1 MPAKITVFHK
11 GEKMKKTNNKL
22 TLFLIPIGI
31 AVNFVVGSI
40 ITLLKL
46 PLYLDCIGTI
56 IVGALCGAWP
66 GVIVGLITNILNSIA
81 DPTILFYAPLNMAFG
96 VLAAFLSK
104 KGWFKNIWLTLV
116 SSIFFALIGGGIGS
130 LITWVVYGF
139 DFGSGRT
146 AIVSVPLY
154 EALNVSKYVAQFI
167 GETAIDWI
175 DKIVTVII
183 CFFILKGF
191 PTRFL
196 TKLPLGHIYISDEL
210 KKQEEE
216 MTNSADAEE

>member
-1 MPAKITVFHK
+1 
-11 GEKMKKTNNKL
+11 
-22 TLFLIPIGI
+22 LIPIGI

-56 IVGALCGAWP
+56 IVGALCGVWP
-66 GVIVGLITNILNSIA
+66 GVIVGLITNILNAIA

-104 KGWFKNIWLTLV
+104 KGWFKNFGLTLL
-116 SSIFFALIGGGIGS
+116 SSIFFAFIGGGIGS
-130 LITWVVYGF
+130 LITWVLYGF

-154 EALNVSKYVAQFI
+154 ETLHVSKYIAQFI
-167 GETAIDWI
+167 GETAIDLI
-175 DKIVTVII
+175 DKVATVII
-183 CFFILKGF
+183 CFFILKAF

-196 TKLPLGHIYISDEL
+196 TKLPLGPIYISDEL

-216 MTNSADAEE
+216 ISKKAE

>member
-1 MPAKITVFHK
+1 
-11 GEKMKKTNNKL
+11 MKKKNNNKL
-22 TLFLIPIGI
+22 ILFLMPIGI

-66 GVIVGLITNILNSIA
+66 GVIVGLITNILNALA
-81 DPTILFYAPLNMAFG
+81 DPTILFYAPLNMAFAL
-96 VLAAFLSK
+96 VAALLSK
-104 KGWFKNIWLTLV
+104 KGWFKNIGLTLV
-116 SSIFFALIGGGIGS
+116 SSIFFALIGGGVGS

-154 EALNVSKYVAQFI
+154 EALHVSKYIAQFI

-175 DKIVTVII
+175 DKIATVVI
-183 CFFILKGF
+183 CFLILKAF

-196 TKLPLGHIYISDEL
+196 TKLPLGNIYISDEL

-216 MTNSADAEE
+216 ISKKAE

>member
-1 MPAKITVFHK
+1 M
-11 GEKMKKTNNKL
+11 
-22 TLFLIPIGI
+22 IPIGI

-56 IVGALCGAWP
+56 IVGALCGVWP
-66 GVIVGLITNILNSIA
+66 GVIVGLITNILNAIA

-104 KGWFKNIWLTLV
+104 KGWFKNFGLTLL
-116 SSIFFALIGGGIGS
+116 SSIFFAFIGGGIGS
-130 LITWVVYGF
+130 LITWVLYGF

-154 EALNVSKYVAQFI
+154 ETLHVSKYIAQFI
-167 GETAIDWI
+167 GETAIDLI
-175 DKIVTVII
+175 DKVATVII
-183 CFFILKGF
+183 CFFILKAF

-196 TKLPLGHIYISDEL
+196 TKLPLGPIYISDEL

-216 MTNSADAEE
+216 ISKKAE

>member
-1 MPAKITVFHK
+1 
-11 GEKMKKTNNKL
+11 MKKNNNKL
-22 TLFLIPIGI
+22 VLYLIPIGI

-56 IVGALCGAWP
+56 IVGALCGVWP
-66 GVIVGLITNILNSIA
+66 GVIVGLITNILNAIA

-104 KGWFKNIWLTLV
+104 KGWFKNFGLTLL
-116 SSIFFALIGGGIGS
+116 SSIFFAFIGGGIGS
-130 LITWVVYGF
+130 LITWVLYGF

-154 EALNVSKYVAQFI
+154 ETLHVSKYIAQFI
-167 GETAIDWI
+167 GETAIDLI
-175 DKIVTVII
+175 DKVATVII
-183 CFFILKGF
+183 CFFILKAF

-196 TKLPLGHIYISDEL
+196 TKLPLGPIYISDEL

-216 MTNSADAEE
+216 ISKKAE

>member
-1 MPAKITVFHK
+1 
-11 GEKMKKTNNKL
+11 MKKKNNNKL
-22 TLFLIPIGI
+22 TLFLMPIGI

-66 GVIVGLITNILNSIA
+66 AVIVGLITNILNALA

-96 VLAAFLSK
+96 VLAAVLSK
-104 KGWFKNIWLTLV
+104 KGWFKSIVLTLV
-116 SSIFFALIGGGIGS
+116 SSIFFALIGGGVGS

-154 EALNVSKYVAQFI
+154 EALHVSKYIAQFI

-175 DKIVTVII
+175 DKIATVVI
-183 CFFILKGF
+183 CFLILKAF

-196 TKLPLGHIYISDEL
+196 TKLPLGSVYISDEL

-216 MTNSADAEE
+216 ISKKAE

>member
-1 MPAKITVFHK
+1 
-11 GEKMKKTNNKL
+11 MKKNNNKL
-22 TLFLIPIGI
+22 VLYLIPIGI

-56 IVGALCGAWP
+56 IVGALCGVWP
-66 GVIVGLITNILNSIA
+66 GVIVGLITNILNAIA

-96 VLAAFLSK
+96 VLAAVLSK
-104 KGWFKNIWLTLV
+104 KGWFKNFGLTLL
-116 SSIFFALIGGGIGS
+116 SSIFFAFIGGGIGS
-130 LITWVVYGF
+130 LITWVLYGF

-154 EALNVSKYVAQFI
+154 ETLHVSKYIAQFI
-167 GETAIDWI
+167 GETAIDLI
-175 DKIVTVII
+175 DKVATVII
-183 CFFILKGF
+183 CFFILKAF

-196 TKLPLGHIYISDEL
+196 TKLPLGPIYISDEL

-216 MTNSADAEE
+216 ISKKAE

>member
-1 MPAKITVFHK
+1 MNKSK
-11 GEKMKKTNNKL
+11 GNKM

-31 AVNFVVGSI
+31 AVNFVLGSI

-46 PLYLDCIGTI
+46 PLYLDCVGTI
-56 IVGALCGAWP
+56 VVGATCGIWP
-66 GVIVGLITNILNSIA
+66 GVIVGLVTNILNSLP
-81 DPTILFYAPLNMAFG
+81 DPTILFYAPLNMAFA
-96 VLAAFLSK
+96 VVAAVLSK
-104 KGWFKNIWLTLV
+104 KGWFKSIVLTLV

-154 EALNVSKYVAQFI
+154 EMLHVSKYIAQFI
-167 GETAIDWI
+167 GETAIDLF
-175 DKIVTVII
+175 DKVITVIV
-183 CFFILKGF
+183 CFFILKAF

-210 KKQEEE
+210 KKQEEA
-216 MTNSADAEE
+216 MSKKAE

>member
-1 MPAKITVFHK
+1 
-11 GEKMKKTNNKL
+11 MKKKNNNKL
-22 TLFLIPIGI
+22 TLFLMPIGI

-66 GVIVGLITNILNSIA
+66 GVIVGLITNILNALA

-96 VLAAFLSK
+96 VLAAVLSK
-104 KGWFKNIWLTLV
+104 KGWFKSIGLTLV
-116 SSIFFALIGGGIGS
+116 SSIFFALIGGGVGS

-154 EALNVSKYVAQFI
+154 EVLHVSKYIAQFI
-167 GETAIDWI
+167 GETAIDLI
-175 DKIVTVII
+175 DKVATVVI
-183 CFFILKGF
+183 CFLILKAF

-196 TKLPLGHIYISDEL
+196 TKLPLGNIYISDEL

-216 MTNSADAEE
+216 ISKKAE

>member
-1 MPAKITVFHK
+1 
-11 GEKMKKTNNKL
+11 MKKNNNKL
-22 TLFLIPIGI
+22 VLYLIPIGI

-66 GVIVGLITNILNSIA
+66 GVIVGLITNILNAIA

-96 VLAAFLSK
+96 VLAAVLSK
-104 KGWFKNIWLTLV
+104 KGWFKNFGLTLL

-154 EALNVSKYVAQFI
+154 ETLHVSKYIAQFI
-167 GETAIDWI
+167 AETAIDLI
-175 DKIVTVII
+175 DKVATVII
-183 CFFILKGF
+183 CFFILKAF

-196 TKLPLGHIYISDEL
+196 TKLPLGPIYISDEL

-216 MTNSADAEE
+216 ISKKAE